1 MKQRFI
7 QGLSP
12 ETIHLLSRIHRQSHH
27 HQVRQRAHCIL
38 LSFEGFNV
46 TELMSI
52 FAVTRKTVYT
62 WLDAWDNHCLVGLY
76 DQPGRGRKPKLN
88 DVQKE
93 QIREWAKMTPHNL
106 NTVLAKIKEAWNIKV
121 SKTTL
126 KRILKACSMSWRRLR
141 RVVAGQPDPVEYE
154 TKRQQLEVLKYQE
167 EKGELDLR
175 YLDESGF
182 CLVPYVPYA
191 WQEKGETLG
200 LPSQRSS
207 RFNVLGLMNRH
218 NDLTSYVFDKSI
230 TSAVVVACIDDF
242 SRTCNQRTI
251 VVMDQA
257 SVHKNAEIEEKIED
271 WKTKNIEI
279 FWLPTY
285 SPHLNLIEIFWRF
298 MKYEWIEF
306 AAYKCLGSLSL
317 YIDKILKGF
326 GKDYVI
332 DFG

>member
-12 ETIHLLSRIHRQSHH
+12 ETIHLLSRIHRHSHH

-76 DQPGRGRKPKLN
+76 DQPGRGRKPKLR

-106 NTVLAKIKEAWNIKV
+106 NVVLAKIKEAWNIEV

-126 KRILKACSMSWRRLR
+126 KRILKSCSMSWRRLR
-141 RVVAGQPDPVEYE
+141 RVVAGQPDPVEYA
-154 TKRQQLEVLKYQE
+154 TKRHQLEVLKRQE

-200 LPSQRSS
+200 LPSQRSG

-242 SRTCNQRTI
+242 SQTCDQHTV

-257 SVHKNAEIEEKIED
+257 SIHKNTEIEEKIED
-271 WKTKNIEI
+271 WKAKNVEI

-298 MKYEWIEF
+298 MKYEWLEF
-306 AAYKCLGSLSL
+306 DAYKCLGSLSL

-326 GKDYVI
+326 GRDYVI

>member
-7 QGLSP
+7 QGLSL
-12 ETIHLLSRIHRQSHH
+12 ETIHLLSRIHRHSHH

-76 DQPGRGRKPKLN
+76 DQPGRGRKAKLN
-88 DVQKE
+88 DAQKE
-93 QIREWAKMTPHNL
+93 QIREWVKQTPNNL
-106 NTVLAKIKEAWNIKV
+106 KAVLARIKETWNIEV

-126 KRILKACSMSWRRLR
+126 KRILKSFSISWRRLR
-141 RVVAGQPDPVEYE
+141 RVLAGKPDPVEYE
-154 TKRQQLEVLKYQE
+154 TKRQQLEVLKRQE
-167 EKGELDLR
+167 AKGELDLR

-191 WQEKGETLG
+191 WQEKEETLG

-218 NDLTSYVFDKSI
+218 NELTSYVFDKSI
-230 TSAVVVACIDDF
+230 TSEVVVACIDDF
-242 SRTCNQRTI
+242 SQTCDQRTV

-257 SVHKNAEIEEKIED
+257 SIHKNAEIEAKIED
-271 WKTKNIEI
+271 WKAKNIEI

-306 AAYKCLGSLSL
+306 DAYKCLGNLSL
-317 YIDKILKGF
+317 YMDRILKGF

-332 DFG
+332 NFG